1 MQTLEPR
8 DDGKQWD
15 VDTLPIWNFDGSST
29 AQAPGEN
36 SDVYLR
42 PCAVY
47 PDPFRKGNNILYVF
61 NIWKKSVVVGEAR
74 ANTLLVS

>member
-1 MQTLEPR
+1 LQTLEPR
-8 DDGKQWD
+8 SDGKQWD

-29 AQAPGEN
+29 GQAPGEN

-47 PDPFRKGNNILYVF
+47 PDPFRKGANILYVPE
-61 NIWKKSVVVGEAR
+61 IRIHLERTALTRPSV
-74 ANTLLVS
+74 S

>member
-1 MQTLEPR
+1 LQTLEPR
-8 DDGKQWD
+8 SDGKQWD

-29 AQAPGEN
+29 GQAPGEN

-47 PDPFRKGNNILYVF
+47 PDPFRKGTNILYVAETQ
-61 NIWKKSVVVGEAR
+61 IYSERTPLTTPSV
-74 ANTLLVS
+74 S